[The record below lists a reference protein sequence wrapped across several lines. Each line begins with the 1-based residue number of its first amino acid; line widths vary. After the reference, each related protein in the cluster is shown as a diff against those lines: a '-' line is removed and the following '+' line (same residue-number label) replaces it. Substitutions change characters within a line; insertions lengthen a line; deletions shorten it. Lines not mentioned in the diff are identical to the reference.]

1 MKLKINIP
9 SKLSEITLEQY
20 QKYLQLLE
28 DNEDEAVNSIFFR
41 MKLLEIF
48 CGIPYPEMHNIRV
61 KDVEEIVQIIFDTLD
76 NKPDLVLN
84 FQMGDTEFGFV
95 PNLEDMTFGEYI
107 DLDNHI
113 GDWKNIH
120 KAMAVLYRPIEH
132 KKGDKYT
139 IQEYKGDNYH
149 DIMKYMP
156 LDAVFGSIVFFYHLG
171 IDCTKGMTNYLEEQA
186 KQEGF
191 DKALDISGVG
201 INQYTHLLKEILEDL
216 KVSLD

>member
-132 KKGDKYT
+132 KKGGKYT

>member
-9 SKLSEITLEQY
+9 NKLSEITLEQY

-61 KDVEEIVQIIFDTLD
+61 KDIEEIVQIIFDTLD

-84 FQMGDTEFGFV
+84 FKMGDTEFGFV

-107 DLDNHI
+107 DLDTYI

-132 KKGDKYT
+132 KKGNKYT

-171 IDCTKGMTNYLEEQA
+171 IDCSRGMTNYLEEQA

-201 INQYTHLLKEILEDL
+201 INQYTHLLREILDDL
-216 KVSLD
+216 KVSLN

>member
-1 MKLKINIP
+1 MKLKIKIP

-132 KKGDKYT
+132 KKGNKYI

-201 INQYTHLLKEILEDL
+201 INQYTHLLREILDDL

>member
-132 KKGDKYT
+132 KKGDKYI

-201 INQYTHLLKEILEDL
+201 INQYTHLLREILDDL